1 MTTSAAPTA
10 RSCDAHDLVIAHQA
24 FKRVF
29 GLAPDAVRG
38 TDPSDRRR
46 VRSVAATLGAISDAL
61 HHHHTVEDT
70 MQEDPA
76 ALRSGCVSG

>member
-1 MTTSAAPTA
+1 MTTTAAPTA

-46 VRSVAATLGAISDAL
+46 GQVRRRDMQAISDAL